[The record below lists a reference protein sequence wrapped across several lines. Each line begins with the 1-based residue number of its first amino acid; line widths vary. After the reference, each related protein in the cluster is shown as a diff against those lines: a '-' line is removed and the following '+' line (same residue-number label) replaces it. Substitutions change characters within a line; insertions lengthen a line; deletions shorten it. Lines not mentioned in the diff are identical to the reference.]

1 MSWVA
6 PGPGQGVFR
15 GPDPQAQVRSSPGP
29 PGSLRLEGLYV
40 QRGTERPQGALV
52 IWRDTAPSWAAS
64 SDSEP
69 VRQPEQRSGGRGQA
83 LTWPLAMPDPSPGSR
98 RLGDSPRWR
107 RRLCCSVCPDPR
119 AGGTPYKL
127 RSLAVGSSL
136 CAPKPNKFPS
146 DFMLLTASV
155 RTRLPE
161 ATRGR
166 QSSPG
171 QTRRAAARPRPPA
184 GHTRTREG
192 QRQAPQLLPFSP
204 RFLRGN
210 LMSPPQ

>member
-1 MSWVA
+1 MSSAAQSVPRERWSYGVTLPPPGRPA
-6 PGPGQGVFR
+6 PTASLCGSRSR
-15 GPDPQAQVRSSPGP
+15 GLGGEDRPSPGP
-29 PGSLRLEGLYV
+29 
-40 QRGTERPQGALV
+40 
-52 IWRDTAPSWAAS
+52 
-64 SDSEP
+64 
-69 VRQPEQRSGGRGQA
+69 
-83 LTWPLAMPDPSPGSR
+83 WPLAMPDPSPGSR

-146 DFMLLTASV
+146 DLMLLTASV

-161 ATRGR
+161 ATRNR

-171 QTRRAAARPRPPA
+171 QTRRAAAPPRPPA
-184 GHTRTREG
+184 GRTRAREG